1 MNLKSFGVSS
11 DLSYLREDIHL
22 LKLRHPF
29 DNGMIIQSFISDN
42 LPEAMPSLRLGLY
55 QGYGNAGNLE
65 AVRQNLAVLK
75 QTAAKAKGHG
85 VHLLSFPE
93 LFLTGY
99 NVTNAAIAHDLAEAI
114 QQQGVLDDVA
124 KTAWEHGLA
133 IICPYPEAADVA
145 GERRYYDS
153 IIVYGADGSCLKNYR
168 KSHLWGGDERNNWS
182 FGYVHAEEGEAFSV
196 FKVNGL
202 GVGVL
207 NCYEA
212 ELPEL
217 CRILALKGAQLIVIP
232 TAADEFTLL
241 RTGERTRTPYPNVDF
256 LIRSNAYQ
264 NECFCAYSN
273 RRGVETEDGEVVGG
287 YLGNSCLVDPH
298 GNFLLPPIP
307 LPSPRAD
314 KPGSGW
320 NDHML
325 LIADCVPGFYGPTH
339 PETLIHDQV
348 AATHYLSDRRP
359 ELYGALASGA
369 YVDAETGKICRYP
382 DQPQ

>member
-1 MNLKSFGVSS
+1 
-11 DLSYLREDIHL
+11 
-22 LKLRHPF
+22 
-29 DNGMIIQSFISDN
+29 MIIQSFVSDS
-42 LPEAMPSLRLGLY
+42 LSEAVPHLRLGMY
-55 QGYGNAGNLE
+55 QGYGTVGNLE
-65 AVRQNLAVLK
+65 AVRRNLTVLEQMALK
-75 QTAAKAKGHG
+75 AKAHG

-99 NVTNAAIAHDLAEAI
+99 NVTNAARAHELAEAI
-114 QQQGVLDDVA
+114 QQQGILDEVA
-124 KTAWEHGLA
+124 QAAGVNELA
-133 IICPYPEAADVA
+133 MICPYPEAATVA

-153 IIVYGADGSCLKNYR
+153 ILVYGPDGSRLKNYR
-168 KSHLWGGDERNNWS
+168 KTHLWGGDERNNWS
-182 FGYVHAEEGEAFSV
+182 FGHVHAEEGEAFTV

-212 ELPEL
+212 EFPEL

-232 TAADEFTLL
+232 TAADEFTVL
-241 RTGERTRTPYPNVDF
+241 RSGKRTRTPYPNVDF
-256 LIRSNAYQ
+256 LIRANAYQ

-273 RRGVETEDGEVVGG
+273 RRGVETDGGEVVGA

-298 GNFLLPPIP
+298 GNFLLPPIS
-307 LPSPRAD
+307 LPPARTD

-320 NDHML
+320 DDHML

-339 PETLIHDQV
+339 PETLLHDTE

-359 ELYGALASGA
+359 ELYGDLTSKA
-369 YVDAETGKICRYP
+369 YIDAETGESRRYP
-382 DQPQ
+382 DHPQ

>member
-1 MNLKSFGVSS
+1 
-11 DLSYLREDIHL
+11 
-22 LKLRHPF
+22 
-29 DNGMIIQSFISDN
+29 MIIQSFISDSI
-42 LPEAMPSLRLGLY
+42 PAAMPHIRLGLY
-55 QGYGNAGNLE
+55 QGYGNSGNLE
-65 AVRQNLAVLK
+65 AVQQNLAVLK
-75 QTAAKAKGHG
+75 QAATRARQHD

-99 NVTNAAIAHDLAEAI
+99 NVTNAKVAHELAETI
-114 QQQGVLDDVA
+114 QQQEILKEVA
-124 KTAWEHGLA
+124 KAAADNELA

-145 GERRYYDS
+145 GQRHYYDS
-153 IIVYGADGSCLKNYR
+153 IIVYGADGACLKNYR

-182 FGYVHAEEGEAFSV
+182 FGYVHPEEGEAFSV
-196 FKVNGL
+196 FRINGI

-217 CRILALKGAQLIVIP
+217 SRTLALKGAQLIVIP
-232 TAADEFTLL
+232 TAADDFTVL
-241 RTGERTRTPYPNVDF
+241 RTGERTRAPYPNVDF
-256 LIRSNAYQ
+256 LIRANAYQ

-273 RRGVETEDGEVVGG
+273 RRGLETENGEVVGG

-298 GNFLLPPIP
+298 GHFLLPEIP
-307 LPSPRAD
+307 LPPQRAD

-325 LIADCVPGFYGPTH
+325 MIADCVPGFYGPTH
-339 PETLIHDQV
+339 PETLIHDTL

-359 ELYGALASGA
+359 ELYDALTSST
-369 YVDAETGKICRYP
+369 YTEAETGQTRHYP
-382 DQPQ
+382 AQPV

>member
-1 MNLKSFGVSS
+1 
-11 DLSYLREDIHL
+11 
-22 LKLRHPF
+22 
-29 DNGMIIQSFISDN
+29 MIIQSFISDS
-42 LPEAMPSLRLGLY
+42 LPDTMPHLRLALY
-55 QGYGNAGNLE
+55 QGYGDSGNLDAVHANLAMLKQV
-65 AVRQNLAVLK
+65 AVRAGQ
-75 QTAAKAKGHG
+75 HG

-93 LFLTGY
+93 LYLTGY
-99 NVTNAAIAHDLAEAI
+99 NVTDARIAHELAEAI
-114 QQQGVLDDVA
+114 RHQGILDEVA
-124 KTAWEHGLA
+124 ESARVNGVA

-153 IIVYGADGSCLKNYR
+153 IIVFGADGACLKNYR

-182 FGYVHAEEGEAFSV
+182 FGYVHPEEGEAFSV
-196 FKVNGL
+196 FSVNGV

-217 CRILALKGAQLIVIP
+217 SRILALKGAQLIVIP
-232 TAADEFTLL
+232 TAADDFTML
-241 RTGERTRTPYPNVDF
+241 RTGQRTSTPYPNVDF
-256 LIRSNAYQ
+256 LIRANAYQ

-273 RRGVETEDGEVVGG
+273 RRGLETENGAVVGG

-298 GNFLLPPIP
+298 GNFLLPEIP
-307 LPSPRAD
+307 LPPRRSD

-325 LIADCVPGFYGPTH
+325 MIADCVPGFYGPTH
-339 PETLIHDQV
+339 PETLIHDTP

-359 ELYGALASGA
+359 ELYGALTDRSYVEPESGH
-369 YVDAETGKICRYP
+369 TRHYP
-382 DQPQ
+382 AQPE